1 MTFEIFTNRARRAV
15 LLGEQEAAVLSSTVV
30 RPEHLL
36 LGLLAEGEG
45 VAWIELHRLG
55 AEIDVVRQLVR
66 RRGDA
71 EDALEELTGL
81 DANAIRARLT
91 TSDSAGRSVLD
102 RRSRRALWAA
112 RAEAAL
118 LHHRYV
124 GTEHLLLGLTS
135 DDEDSV
141 CLLLDQLGID
151 RAELRANVAESVAP
165 QQVRLERALTAFFA
179 IRATLAEGEEDQP
192 AVEEALAVL
201 NREVLGLLNDAYV
214 DEEVKA
220 GELADRVEQAVA
232 VSHSRV
238 P

>member
-1 MTFEIFTNRARRAV
+1 LTFEIFTNRARRAV
-15 LLGEQEAAVLSSTVV
+15 LLAEQEAAALGSTLV

-45 VAWIELHRLG
+45 VAWIELRRLG
-55 AEIDVVRQLVR
+55 AEIDVVRQLVD
-66 RRGDA
+66 RRGE
-71 EDALEELTGL
+71 EDQALEELTGL
-81 DANAIRARLT
+81 DANAIRARFT
-91 TSDSAGRSVLD
+91 TGDSAGRPVLD

-141 CLLLDQLGID
+141 CVLLEQLGID
-151 RAELRANVAESVAP
+151 RAELRANVTESVAP
-165 QQVRLERALTAFFA
+165 QQVRLERALTAFFG
-179 IRATLAEGEEDQP
+179 IRATLNEGQEGQP
-192 AVEEALAVL
+192 VVEEALAVL
-201 NREVLGLLNDAYV
+201 NRDVLGLLNDAYV
-214 DEEVKA
+214 DEELKA

-232 VSHSRV
+232 LSHSRV
-238 P
+238 T